1 MLSLFFVLSDFTF
14 KFEDSIRKDIGIFHF
29 RKISCFSNA
38 KNGHLF
44 INMKGEGVRQMRKFR
59 QQLKNW
65 VTHKMELPAD
75 VMMDLPRITMIGQIH
90 IYIENHR
97 GLLQFSDK
105 ELRLLLKQ
113 GQLLIKGE
121 QFVLKTMLP
130 EEILL
135 EGKIA
140 QVLYL
145 DEPGK

>member
-1 MLSLFFVLSDFTF
+1 
-14 KFEDSIRKDIGIFHF
+14 
-29 RKISCFSNA
+29 
-38 KNGHLF
+38 
-44 INMKGEGVRQMRKFR
+44 MKGKGALCMKKFR

-65 VTHKMELPAD
+65 VTRKMELPAD

-135 EGKIA
+135 EGKIS